1 MWRQHA
7 WEPGGLRQRR
17 MGMRTCALFLVL
29 GLVVASAVLGVG
41 AAGADCVGPEI
52 TYDVRPVAAG
62 QVVRV
67 TGEYWGTDC
76 YDTGNRPRDEGVLGP
91 PQTDIEVVVLQDG
104 VGPVVARGDADAD
117 YRFVVDVPIPGSLHA
132 GTVIIVARADDPG
145 PRFAFG
151 PEIPV
156 AEGAATAVTATPTD
170 PVMFADS
177 PNPVGPGGDEG
188 ADGRPWLIGGVAL
201 VVVLAAGLAWWGR
214 RRAPG
219 PRSGEAGS
227 A

>member
-1 MWRQHA
+1 
-7 WEPGGLRQRR
+7 
-17 MGMRTCALFLVL
+17 MRTHALFLILGLAVASVVL
-29 GLVVASAVLGVG
+29 GAGP
-41 AAGADCVGPEI
+41 AGADCVGPEV
-52 TYDVRPVAAG
+52 TYDVAPVAPG

-117 YRFVVDVPIPGSLHA
+117 YRFVVDVPITGPLHA
-132 GTVIIVARADDPG
+132 GAVIIAARADDPR
-145 PRFAFG
+145 PQFAFG
-151 PEIPV
+151 PEMPV
-156 AEGAATAVTATPTD
+156 VDVSTAAVTATPTE
-170 PVMFADS
+170 PVAFADS
-177 PNPVGPGGDEG
+177 PNPVASSGDEG
-188 ADGRPWLIGGVAL
+188 ATGRTWLIGGVVL
-201 VVVLAAGLAWWGR
+201 VVVIAAGLAWWGR

-227 A
+227 G